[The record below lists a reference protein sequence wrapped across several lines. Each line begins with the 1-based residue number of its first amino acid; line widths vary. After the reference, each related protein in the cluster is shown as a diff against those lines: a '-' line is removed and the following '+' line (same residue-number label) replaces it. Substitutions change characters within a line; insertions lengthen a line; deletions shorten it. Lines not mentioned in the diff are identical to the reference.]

1 MWMVLGDE
9 QMSKRWLFSILDED
23 QMSNWLGWA
32 LANYV
37 QFQTKQAKTVVFNNV
52 DVLKKWFE
60 PGMEQLVGISTLKKS
75 QGYCGTRWIE
85 QDDSVDGSKSDDH
98 HLFYLAIQ

>member
-1 MWMVLGDE
+1 MRMVLGVE

-37 QFQTKQAKTVVFNNV
+37 QFQTKEAKAVVFKHV
-52 DVLKKWFE
+52 DFLKKWFE
-60 PGMEQLVGISTLKKS
+60 PGMEQLAGISTL
-75 QGYCGTRWIE
+75 
-85 QDDSVDGSKSDDH
+85 
-98 HLFYLAIQ
+98 